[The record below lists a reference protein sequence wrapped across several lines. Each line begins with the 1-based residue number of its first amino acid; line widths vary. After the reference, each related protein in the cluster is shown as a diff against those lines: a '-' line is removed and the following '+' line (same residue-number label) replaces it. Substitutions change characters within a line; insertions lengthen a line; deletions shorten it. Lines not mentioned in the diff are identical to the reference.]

1 MHPDV
6 PRIILVEDDADLR
19 ESIIEGLTLSGF
31 QVTGVGSGREF
42 YRAMDAA
49 EPFAVA
55 VIDIGLPDQSG
66 LVLAEYCR
74 ANTNLGIIILTAR
87 DSDEDRFNGYEAG
100 CDLYLTKPFPSR
112 VLASAITRL
121 VERLPSFKAADAETG
136 VAAKDSPVVRW
147 TLERTSW
154 SLLSPDGEVLPM
166 TSKEMQFL
174 SLLLE
179 TPGEPVARELMLQKL
194 YPRMDEYTGRA
205 LDALVRR
212 LRAKSAQAGG
222 ETIPVKTVHGV
233 GYCLAE
239 PFGVL

>member
-1 MHPDV
+1 MHPDA

-31 QVTGVGSGREF
+31 QVIGVGSGREF

-74 ANTNLGIIILTAR
+74 ANTGLGIIILTAR

-100 CDLYLTKPFPSR
+100 CDLYLTKPFPNR

-121 VERLPSFKAADAETG
+121 VERLPLSRMQDADGSAH
-136 VAAKDSPVVRW
+136 KDSPSARW

-154 SLLSPDGEVLPM
+154 TLLSPDGEVITM

-179 TPGEPVARELMLQKL
+179 TPGEAVARELLLQKL
-194 YPRMDEYTGRA
+194 YPRTDEYTGRA

-212 LRAKSAQAGG
+212 LRAKSSQSGG
-222 ETIPVKTVHGV
+222 EPIPLKTVHGV
-233 GYCLAE
+233 GYCLSE
-239 PFGVL
+239 PFTLL